1 MRLWAFM
8 VFEIASL
15 VSGELLLKYGM
26 THMGGFAVEEAI
38 RKPALFLRLALNPFV
53 VIGLA
58 LYGLAAI
65 LWFDILSRAELSYVY
80 PMLSISYVLVV
91 LASGLLLDEQLS
103 PTRWLGVAVICMGVY
118 VLSRS

>member
-26 THMGGFAVEEAI
+26 THMGGFAVSEVL
-38 RKPALFLRLALNPFV
+38 RQPANIMRLALNPFV
-53 VIGLA
+53 VMGMA
-58 LYGLAAI
+58 LYAFSAI
-65 LWFDILSRAELSYVY
+65 LWFDILSHAELSYVY
-80 PMLSISYVLVV
+80 PMLSMSYVLVV
-91 LASGLLLDEQLS
+91 LASALVFHERLS
-103 PTRWLGVAVICMGVY
+103 LTRLLGVAIICTGVY